1 MRSLAICDSL
11 RAGAVDILQVA
22 GTYQASL
29 AAFLA
34 KVRRLSVQWQCKELP
49 AAMSPTGYI

>member
-34 KVRRLSVQWQCKELP
+34 KVRRLSVQWQNCQQL
-49 AAMSPTGYI
+49 